1 MHEILKNLINLKRNL
16 CKLHSVLAF
25 TYPILHFNGYLLL
38 VIRYGRVILI
48 YMATPD
54 EDSTGVS
61 IPKRGRPSLG
71 EKICRIGLRESVY
84 NRWLIKKEEAGYK
97 DKSNSEFA
105 EFLLKVF
112 NYDRRSGSPT
122 ASEIPSS
129 YADMGKTV
137 VYIMFVFLQYKL

>member
-1 MHEILKNLINLKRNL
+1 M
-16 CKLHSVLAF
+16 HSVLAF

-38 VIRYGRVILI
+38 LIRYGRVILI

-97 DKSNSEFA
+97 DKSKANSLSSCQKCLIMTGA
-105 EFLLKVF
+105 VVHLLHRKYLQVMQPWVRPLF
-112 NYDRRSGSPT
+112 ILCLYSYNINCSPYLLN
-122 ASEIPSS
+122 E
-129 YADMGKTV
+129 
-137 VYIMFVFLQYKL
+137 